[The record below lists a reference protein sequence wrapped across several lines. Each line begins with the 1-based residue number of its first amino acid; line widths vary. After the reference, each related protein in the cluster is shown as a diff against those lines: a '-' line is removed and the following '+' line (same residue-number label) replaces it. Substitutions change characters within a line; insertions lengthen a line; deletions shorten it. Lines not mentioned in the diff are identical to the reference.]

1 MRSKNLFQITKC
13 CFLDEN
19 WKCERLECRCL
30 IARSK
35 ILSGTQFARRA
46 FILCILSASDVEALG
61 SEPGGLRIIVVKTPV
76 SRDWRIALSAP
87 LAAGPQMGQSGNHS
101 WQQGAPKQPP
111 GAAREVPLLP
121 AGRAWGAGEHKLG
134 SSCVPMAIIG
144 VCFVGT
150 GGMWLGYNTGAH
162 TAALQVHKMFLHPS
176 TAIIC
181 NWSKG
186 ACDEKH

>member
-1 MRSKNLFQITKC
+1 
-13 CFLDEN
+13 
-19 WKCERLECRCL
+19 
-30 IARSK
+30 
-35 ILSGTQFARRA
+35 
-46 FILCILSASDVEALG
+46 
-61 SEPGGLRIIVVKTPV
+61 VKTSVP
-76 SRDWRIALSAP
+76 RDWRIALSGQSSAP

-111 GAAREVPLLP
+111 GAAREVPPLP

-134 SSCVPMAIIG
+134 SYCVPMAIG
-144 VCFVGT
+144 VLHT

-162 TAALQVHKMFLHPS
+162 TVAHCKFMPAHSPLHTQPPNFPLHLQFHSLVMEQGMATNQQLLMLWLLLPCRTHFNLFGLIVCYTKYFLHPS

-186 ACDEKH
+186 AYDENAKSLGCSIHLW